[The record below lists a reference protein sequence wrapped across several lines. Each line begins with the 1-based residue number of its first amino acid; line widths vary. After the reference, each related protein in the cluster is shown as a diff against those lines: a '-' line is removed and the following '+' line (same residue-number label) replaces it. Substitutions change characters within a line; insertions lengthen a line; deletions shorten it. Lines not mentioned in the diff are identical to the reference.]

1 MTHNLPVIAASDFLE
16 YHSCVNSPGTNVLVL
31 ELVPS
36 ISWHDGTI
44 IIPSSANL
52 PLAMVSGKSPLPEE
66 TLDRYL
72 RAFVSHAA
80 IPTLVKDMVI
90 GPVTV
95 PKYTNEFWTSR
106 QRQASSIHEISY
118 RACFKPQLPRF
129 FIDLLTR
136 KGDLVYDPFSGRGTT
151 VIEAGLSGR
160 DIVAN
165 DANPLSRIM
174 TEPRF
179 FPPDLAAVE
188 KRLTT
193 IPRES
198 GGATIDLSMFYHP
211 DTEKEIVA
219 LRQYLLNR
227 KADCRDDMIDRWIAM
242 VATNRLTGH
251 SKGFFS
257 VYTLPPN
264 QAVSQQSQQ
273 RINRKR
279 QQIPEYR
286 DTHKIILDKTKSL
299 LRTLSPAEKKNLQ
312 RTGKNARLL
321 TGDARST
328 PDIPDTSVQLTVT
341 SPPFLD
347 IVQYREDN
355 WLRCWFNGHNEEKIG
370 KQITMARTLDEW
382 TGVMGSVFRELYRI
396 TRYGGYVAFE
406 VGEVRKRTIRLEEHV
421 VPLGITAGF
430 TCDGVL
436 INQQVFTKTSN
447 IWGVDNMSDGTN
459 TNRIVIFHKS

>member
-1 MTHNLPVIAASDFLE
+1 MIHSLVQAKLIAW
-16 YHSCVNSPGTNVLVL
+16 HVGT
-31 ELVPS
+31 S
-36 ISWHDGTI
+36 

-52 PLAMVSGKSPLPEE
+52 PLAMVNGRSPVPEN
-66 TLDRYL
+66 TLNRYL

-80 IPTLVKDMVI
+80 IPTLVEDMVI

-129 FIDLLTR
+129 FIDILTR
-136 KGDLVYDPFSGRGTT
+136 KGDVVYDPFSGRGTT

-160 DIVAN
+160 DVFAN

-179 FPPDLAAVE
+179 FPPNRAAVE
-188 KRLTT
+188 KRLTAL
-193 IPRES
+193 PRES
-198 GGATIDLSMFYHP
+198 EGATIDLSMFYHP
-211 DTEKEIVA
+211 DTEKEIVT
-219 LRQYLLNR
+219 LQQYLLNR

-279 QQIPEYR
+279 QQTPEYR
-286 DTHKIILDKTKSL
+286 DTHKIILDKTMSL
-299 LRTLSPAEKKNLQ
+299 LRSLSPAEKKDLQ
-312 RTGKNARLL
+312 RAGKKARLL
-321 TGDARST
+321 TADARST

-396 TRYGGYVAFE
+396 TRFGGYVAFE

-421 VPLGITAGF
+421 IPLGISAGF
-430 TCDGVL
+430 RCDGVL
-436 INQQVFTKTSN
+436 INQQEFTKTSN
-447 IWGVDNMSDGTN
+447 IWGVNNMASGTN

>member
-1 MTHNLPVIAASDFLE
+1 MIHA
-16 YHSCVNSPGTNVLVL
+16 
-31 ELVPS
+31 LVPVKP
-36 ISWHDGTI
+36 IAWHDGTS
-44 IIPSSANL
+44 IIPLSANL
-52 PLAMVSGKSPLPEE
+52 PIAMVTGRSPFPKD

-72 RAFVSHAA
+72 RGFVSHAA
-80 IPTLVKDMVI
+80 IPTLVEDMAI

-136 KGDLVYDPFSGRGTT
+136 KGDVVYDPFSGRGTT

-160 DIVAN
+160 DVFAN

-179 FPPDLAAVE
+179 FPPDIAGVE
-188 KRLTT
+188 KRLTA

-198 GGATIDLSMFYHP
+198 EGATIDLSMFYHP

-219 LRQYLLNR
+219 LQQYLLNR

-264 QAVSQQSQQ
+264 QAVSPQSQQ

-279 QQIPEYR
+279 QQTPEYR
-286 DTHKIILDKTKSL
+286 DTHKIILDKTMSL
-299 LRTLSPAEKKNLQ
+299 LRSLSPAEKKDLQ
-312 RTGKNARLL
+312 RAGKKARLL

-328 PDIPDTSVQLTVT
+328 PGIPDTSVQLTVT

-355 WLRCWFNGHNEEKIG
+355 WLRCWFNGHNERAIAE
-370 KQITMARTLDEW
+370 QITMARTPDEW
-382 TGVMGSVFRELYRI
+382 KGVMGSVFRELYRI
-396 TRYGGYVAFE
+396 TRFGGYVAFE
-406 VGEVRKRTIRLEEHV
+406 VGEIRKRTIRLEEHV
-421 VPLGITAGF
+421 IPLGISAGF
-430 TCDGVL
+430 RCDGVL
-436 INQQVFTKTSN
+436 INQQEFTKTSN
-447 IWGVDNMSDGTN
+447 IWGVNNMASGTN
-459 TNRIVIFHKS
+459 TNRIVIFYKS